1 MKKQYYLVIL
11 SIILTLGVVGLII
24 IASPGDMGSQ
34 NQEAGTAGQETPSP
48 SNNYISQIKGT
59 IRKAYAAGTFYPK
72 EPATLNSELEKYLGK
87 VEKLPSD
94 NKLRMLVLPHA
105 GIQYSG
111 LTDAWGAKQL
121 SGEKYSKVIILGVS
135 HKYSYSHAAIFAEGA
150 WETPLGTIQIDSE
163 TGTKLLSQ
171 KNNVIID
178 EAKHIDDH
186 NLEIPLLFIQKVLS
200 DFKIIP
206 IMLGNQSEDVVDYL
220 AFKIASIIDDETLL
234 VISTDLS
241 HYPNWE
247 DAEKADRRVIDAI
260 VTGKQ
265 SEFERAVKVNAQHK
279 YAGLSTS
286 ACGFNA
292 VKVGLRVAEILDFEE
307 VKELHSTNS
316 GDVTGEKDS
325 VVGYTSIAF
334 WSDDNIPIISLDER
348 AKKEAL
354 KLARSTLEAYYK
366 GNAIE
371 EDYTPFSADLLQPIG
386 AFVTLTNKEELRG
399 CIGSFEPEDPVYKV
413 IQSVVISAATKD
425 KRFQSVTKEEL
436 PEINIEIS
444 TMSPQKLIKNWQDIE
459 IGKHGVRIILNGKS
473 GTLLPQVATD
483 NNWNLTTFLET
494 ICWQKMGLQDKECYK
509 NASAKIFTYETDIF
523 SEDKLN
529 EK

>member
-11 SIILTLGVVGLII
+11 SIILTLGVVSLII
-24 IASPGDMGSQ
+24 IASPGDIGSQ
-34 NQEAGTAGQETPSP
+34 NQETPSP
-48 SNNYISQIKGT
+48 SNNYINQIKGT
-59 IRKAYAAGTFYPK
+59 IRKAYAAGDFYPK
-72 EPATLNSELEKYLGK
+72 EPATLNRELEKYLGK

-121 SGEKYSKVIILGVS
+121 SGEKYSKVIVLGVS
-135 HKYSYSHAAIFAEGA
+135 HKYSYSHAAVFAEGA

-163 TGTKLLSQ
+163 TANKLLNQ
-171 KNNVIID
+171 KNNVITD

-200 DFKIIP
+200 DFKIVP

-220 AFKIASIIDDETLL
+220 AFKIASIMDDETLL

-247 DAEKADRRVIDAI
+247 DAKKADRRVIDAI

-265 SEFERAVKVNAQHK
+265 SEFERAVRANAQHK

-334 WSDDNIPIISLDER
+334 WSDGNIPIISLDER

-354 KLARSTLEAYYK
+354 ELARSTLEAHYK
-366 GNAIE
+366 GNAIN
-371 EDYTPFSADLLQPIG
+371 YTPFSADLLQPLG

-399 CIGSFEPEDPVYKV
+399 CIGNFEPEDPIYKV
-413 IQSVVISAATKD
+413 IQSLAVSAATKD
-425 KRFQSVTKEEL
+425 KRFQPVTEGEL
-436 PEINIEIS
+436 SEINIEIS
-444 TMSPQKLIKNWQDIE
+444 TMSPQKAVKNWQDIE

-509 NASAKIFTYETDIF
+509 DPTAKIFTYETDIF
-523 SEDKLN
+523 SEDKIN
-529 EK
+529 ER